1 MQKSQIKI
9 MSNQLSVSVADYII
23 LISTDWTV
31 IPLENIIADL
41 QKADVKIIAAVADE
55 DGAKLAIET
64 LEHGTDGVIF
74 EANDF
79 NQIKKNSTTGCRRF

>member
-1 MQKSQIKI
+1 MAVKLGAI
-9 MSNQLSVSVADYII
+9 VDYII
-23 LISTDWTV
+23 LVGTDWTI

-41 QKADVKIIAAVADE
+41 QKENVAIIAAVQDI
-55 DGAKLAIET
+55 DGARVALET

-79 NQIKKNSTTGCRRF
+79 NQTKR